1 MTPKAPQVTLGPGPF
16 LQTINRILHEEP
28 IASIAY
34 FCVWSFVLVVVCPLS
49 AVFVLV
55 PRLIFRLYSY
65 GTGQLEDDYF
75 DPPKHKDSKMAVV
88 ITGCDSGFGKE
99 LALHAADAGFVV
111 FAGCLN
117 RDSFEQVTVA
127 IKGEIYP
134 LELDVTQDEHVA
146 KMAEQ
151 VEKWIKGDA
160 GGKEKR
166 VLHALVNNA
175 GIGFSGNIDW
185 AEVSD
190 FQKIF
195 DVNFFGTI
203 RCCKALLPIMK
214 EQGIKA
220 IHGGTRVLN
229 VTSVAGIV
237 PGGNMGTLYSSSK
250 HAAQCFTEGL
260 RKEVADF
267 DIYVSSINPSLH
279 GTLIVDRMESNLLET
294 WNKLT
299 SEKRDEYGE
308 GTFLRFSLNLDQS
321 LNQFLVIACLQ
332 II

>member
-1 MTPKAPQVTLGPGPF
+1 MVSNCSNNFSETDEFHFSPPSV
-16 LQTINRILHEEP
+16 ILTQ
-28 IASIAY
+28 IS
-34 FCVWSFVLVVVCPLS
+34 C
-49 AVFVLV
+49 
-55 PRLIFRLYSY
+55 
-65 GTGQLEDDYF
+65 
-75 DPPKHKDSKMAVV
+75 
-88 ITGCDSGFGKE
+88 
-99 LALHAADAGFVV
+99 
-111 FAGCLN
+111 
-117 RDSFEQVTVA
+117 
-127 IKGEIYP
+127 GE
-134 LELDVTQDEHVA
+134 
-146 KMAEQ
+146 
-151 VEKWIKGDA
+151 
-160 GGKEKR
+160 
-166 VLHALVNNA
+166 
-175 GIGFSGNIDW
+175 
-185 AEVSD
+185 
-190 FQKIF
+190 
-195 DVNFFGTI
+195 VNFFGTI